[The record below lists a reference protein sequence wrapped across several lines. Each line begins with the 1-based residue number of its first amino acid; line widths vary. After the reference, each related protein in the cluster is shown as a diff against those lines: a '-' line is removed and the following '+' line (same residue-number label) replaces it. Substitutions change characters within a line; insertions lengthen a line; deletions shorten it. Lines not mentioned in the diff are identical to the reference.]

1 MTKNTKKI
9 FAATLIGAVLISNTV
24 YAKAFSDVEQNGAY
38 SWVYSSLD
46 KLSNRGVF
54 GGYPDNTFKPYRAV
68 SFLEVMQVIKNI
80 KNPSAEELKASR
92 DKYEAEALQ
101 QGVPNWALES
111 VCYNLSINSI
121 TINTIKSAN
130 EKGFLRAVNT
140 VYPDRNSVTVY
151 FGRAFGFDG
160 NGDRSLLKHS
170 DLDNVAE
177 MTKGY
182 LANLVGASIYS
193 DTGSDG
199 KFNGSS
205 FIRRAEVAVIAD
217 RALTYLESNSKN
229 DKKDDSELKIDDVS
243 GIVSNVVAESAQQ
256 YGSITISDKEYKMNI
271 QNVVV
276 VDPNGLYNPP
286 ELSTLKDK
294 NVSAK
299 IKDGEII
306 YITILSSNASSTVN
320 TNFNIVEMTGKVIS
334 ITSESDGNLVE
345 IRVLVSDSKH
355 VESGSVITI
364 KTKNSYK
371 LDQILNI
378 KGNIVD
384 SKLANIEVN

>member
-1 MTKNTKKI
+1 
-9 FAATLIGAVLISNTV
+9 
-24 YAKAFSDVEQNGAY
+24 
-38 SWVYSSLD
+38 
-46 KLSNRGVF
+46 
-54 GGYPDNTFKPYRAV
+54 
-68 SFLEVMQVIKNI
+68 
-80 KNPSAEELKASR
+80 
-92 DKYEAEALQ
+92 
-101 QGVPNWALES
+101 
-111 VCYNLSINSI
+111 
-121 TINTIKSAN
+121 
-130 EKGFLRAVNT
+130 
-140 VYPDRNSVTVY
+140 
-151 FGRAFGFDG
+151 
-160 NGDRSLLKHS
+160 
-170 DLDNVAE
+170 
-177 MTKGY
+177 
-182 LANLVGASIYS
+182 
-193 DTGSDG
+193 
-199 KFNGSS
+199 
-205 FIRRAEVAVIAD
+205 
-217 RALTYLESNSKN
+217 
-229 DKKDDSELKIDDVS
+229 
-243 GIVSNVVAESAQQ
+243 
-256 YGSITISDKEYKMNI
+256 
-271 QNVVV
+271 
-276 VDPNGLYNPP
+276 P